1 MDYRFEDADGDF
13 VQAVWEKG
21 RHTNKVGFGPEEWRQ
36 DIVGHM
42 ISRVQHGRRESKFGW
57 EIDHIKPVALGGSDD
72 LDNLQPLYWRTNV
85 SKGDQYPWT

>member
-1 MDYRFEDADGDF
+1 MDYRFEDADEDL

-21 RHTNKVGFGPEEWRQ
+21 GHTNKVGFGPEEWRQ

-42 ISRVQHGRRESKFGW
+42 ISRDKHGRRDSKFGW

-85 SKGDQYPWT
+85 SKDDQYPWP